1 MSEDVLIE
9 QRPKPG
15 RPPFRADHVGSLLRP
30 ESLMRARQEVKQG
43 RLSRSDLHERENDAI
58 REVIARQESIGLEAV
73 TDGEFRRTWWHL
85 DFLSQFYG
93 VALQPNPGPKFG
105 ETESQPPIAAVAER
119 IRYTRPIMVADFEFL
134 KHATRRT
141 AKFTIPSPSMLH
153 LRGGRRAIS
162 REAYPDLEQFW
173 GDVAAAYSAAIA
185 ALAAAGCTYLQI
197 DDVSFAYLG
206 DAKFRDSC
214 RRNGDDPA
222 ELPRRY
228 VRTLNEAL
236 RNRPAGLAV
245 TLHTCHGNFQSS
257 WATEGDYE
265 SVAESMFQSDID
277 GFFME
282 FDTTRSGSFA
292 PLRFLPR
299 AKKVV
304 LGLVTTKLGQIESE
318 AELLRRID
326 AACKI
331 VPLENLCLSP
341 QCGFSSHETGNKLSQ
356 DEQWRKLELVVKVA
370 HKVWGTVV

>member
-1 MSEDVLIE
+1 
-9 QRPKPG
+9 
-15 RPPFRADHVGSLLRP
+15 
-30 ESLMRARQEVKQG
+30 
-43 RLSRSDLHERENDAI
+43 
-58 REVIARQESIGLEAV
+58 
-73 TDGEFRRTWWHL
+73 
-85 DFLSQFYG
+85 
-93 VALQPNPGPKFG
+93 
-105 ETESQPPIAAVAER
+105 
-119 IRYTRPIMVADFEFL
+119 
-134 KHATRRT
+134 
-141 AKFTIPSPSMLH
+141 
-153 LRGGRRAIS
+153 
-162 REAYPDLEQFW
+162 
-173 GDVAAAYSAAIA
+173 VAAAYSAAIA

-228 VRTLNEAL
+228 VHTLNEAL